1 METKASGIFVGRG
14 RELGQLER
22 ALDASRA
29 GSGTTGLVTGEAGIG
44 KTRLASELAARA
56 RAAGFEVL
64 VGRAI
69 DLVGTEL
76 PYQPFVEAL
85 RPLGGFPLVDGQ
97 AAGSQL
103 RVFQETLALLLDRA
117 AAAPLLLV
125 LEDLHWADTSTLD
138 LVVFLA
144 HNLGDRRVLL
154 LVTCRV
160 DEPSSGERV
169 RRLADGVRRSGSA
182 LVVELG
188 PLDRVELTALLAARA
203 GAPPPA
209 ALTDAILA
217 RSEGNPFFAEELLA
231 AGAGDRGGPLPH
243 GLRDLLLQRVARLDH
258 RTQGLLRLAAAAGR
272 DVGYPLLRA
281 LAALPEPE
289 VRESLRQA
297 VEHGVLVA
305 EQATGSFRFRHALL
319 AEAVYATLL
328 PGEREELHARL
339 AEELAR
345 GGAAE
350 PAELA
355 PHWAAAG
362 RTKEAL
368 AASVQAARQAEAV
381 FGLAEALAHLERA
394 LRLWDA
400 VPDAANLVQ
409 VDLAGLCAR
418 AAEAAWNTGAAPR
431 AVELAQRAIELVG
444 DGDPLR
450 AALLHEGLFRYLHDS
465 GRGDAALAAV
475 ERAVELAPA
484 QPPSPERAQVLAI
497 LGNALMVAWRF
508 DESVA
513 ACEQALALAR
523 AVGAHQAEVLTLRAL
538 GAGLAYLGRGD
549 EGLAQLWLAL
559 RLAEERADPIMAHHA
574 YVSLTDVLMTLG
586 RPRESARLAATAL
599 EALDR
604 YGLDQTT
611 LVANQV
617 EALVAIGEWDQA
629 DRVSAAALRTMTA
642 NLPHQPLILRASLE
656 IGRGEF
662 DAARAHLQAAAPTV
676 HVDPDVATY
685 DAYLAELALWERR
698 WVDADDAVTDGLAR
712 ARSRDMAQLR
722 VWLCAKGLHA
732 QAELAALAR
741 TRRDADAVGEWLGRA
756 GKLLSTARRAATGAA
771 AVTPNA
777 AGWRAVAEAEFERAR
792 GEARPEA
799 WSVAAATWERLE
811 RPPLVAYCRWRQAEA
826 LVAAGASRAAAN
838 EPLRQAHT
846 VAARIGAKPL
856 LRELELL
863 AARARLE
870 LASPEV
876 GSSDGEEDLRDVLG
890 LTPREAEV
898 LALLARGCTNRE
910 IAATL
915 VISVRTAGVHVSHI
929 LRKLGAP
936 NRLEAAAIAHR
947 LAPAAGRPAGRQ
959 ARR

>member
-1 METKASGIFVGRG
+1 MEAPASEVFVGRV
-14 RELGQLER
+14 RELGQLGR
-22 ALDASRA
+22 ALDAARA
-29 GSGTTGLVTGEAGIG
+29 GSGTAALVAGEAGIG

-56 RAAGFEVL
+56 RDAGFEVL
-64 VGRAI
+64 LGRSI

-85 RPLGGFPLVDGQ
+85 RPLGALAQVDGQ

-103 RVFQETLALLLDRA
+103 RAFEETLALLSDRA
-117 AAAPLLLV
+117 AAAPVLLV

-144 HNLGDRRVLL
+144 HNLHDRPVLL
-154 LVTCRV
+154 LGTCRA
-160 DEPSSGERV
+160 DEPSSAERV
-169 RRLADGVRRSGSA
+169 RRLADGVRRSGAA
-182 LVVELG
+182 LLLELG
-188 PLDRVELTALLAARA
+188 PLQREELTALLAAHA
-203 GAPPPA
+203 GTPPPA
-209 ALTDAILA
+209 ALTDAIVA

-231 AGAGDRGGPLPH
+231 AAGDQNGTLPR
-243 GLRDLLLQRVARLDH
+243 GLRDLLLQRVARLDPAA
-258 RTQGLLRLAAAAGR
+258 QGLLRLAAAAGR

-281 LAALPEPE
+281 AAALPERE

-305 EQATGSFRFRHALL
+305 VQATGSFRFRHALL

-328 PGEREELHARL
+328 PGEREELHGRL

-345 GGAAE
+345 SGAAA

-368 AASVQAARQAEAV
+368 AASVEAARQAEAV
-381 FGLAEALAHLERA
+381 FGLAEAHAHLERA
-394 LRLWDA
+394 LTLWDA
-400 VPDAANLVQ
+400 VADAADLVR
-409 VDLAGLCAR
+409 VDLAGLCTS

-450 AALLHEGLFRYLHDS
+450 AALLHEGLGRYLHDS
-465 GRGDAALAAV
+465 GRGDAAAAAV

-497 LGNALMVAWRF
+497 LGNLLMVAWRY
-508 DESVA
+508 DEAVPT
-513 ACEQALALAR
+513 CEQALALAR
-523 AVGAHQAEVLTLRAL
+523 AVGARPAEVLALRAL
-538 GAGLAYLGRGD
+538 GSGLAYIGRGD

-559 RLAEERADPIMAHHA
+559 RLAEERSDPTLAHHA
-574 YVSLTDVLMTLG
+574 YVSLTDVLTMLG

-599 EALDR
+599 EALHR

-629 DRVSAAALRTMTA
+629 DRVSAAALRAMTA
-642 NLPHQPLILRASLE
+642 MLPHQPLILRASLE
-656 IGRGEF
+656 VGRGDF
-662 DAARAHLQAAAPTV
+662 DAARAHLHAAAPTV

-698 WVDADDAVTDGLAR
+698 WVDADQAVRDGLAR
-712 ARSRDMAQLR
+712 ARSREMAQLR
-722 VWLCAKGLHA
+722 VQLCAKGLRA

-741 TRRDADAVGEWLGRA
+741 ARRDADGVDDWLTRA
-756 GKLLSTARRAATGAA
+756 RKLLATARRAAAEAA

-777 AGWRAVAEAEFERAR
+777 AGWRALAEAEYERAR
-792 GEARPEA
+792 GEAQPGA
-799 WSVAAATWERLE
+799 WSEAAATWERLE
-811 RPPLVAYCRWRQAEA
+811 RPPLAAYCRWRQAEA
-826 LVAAGASRAAAN
+826 LVAAGASRREAS
-838 EPLRQAHT
+838 EPLRDAHA
-846 VAARIGAKPL
+846 VAARIGARPL
-856 LRELELL
+856 LRDLELL
-863 AARARLE
+863 AERARLDLAPPE
-870 LASPEV
+870 TASP
-876 GSSDGEEDLRDVLG
+876 DGRESLEETLG

-898 LALLARGCTNRE
+898 LALVARGYTNRE

-947 LAPAAGRPAGRQ
+947 LSPPHARQPASDA
-959 ARR
+959 